1 MEKNGS
7 AKITKQ
13 GVMLQLK
20 GDLLFESGQATIKP
34 KALPILE
41 GLARYISNTSRNV
54 DVLGHTD
61 NRPIATAVFP
71 TNWELSAARAG
82 RAVRYLAE
90 KGVPA
95 QRLRAIGHA
104 DTVPV
109 TSNTTQVGRAAN
121 RRVEFVFVTRLRED
135 HGEAEPAA
143 GGSNSSSQG
152 APRE

>member
-1 MEKNGS
+1 M
-7 AKITKQ
+7 
-13 GVMLQLK
+13 
-20 GDLLFESGQATIKP
+20 
-34 KALPILE
+34 
-41 GLARYISNTSRNV
+41 
-54 DVLGHTD
+54 LGHTD
-61 NRPIATAVFP
+61 NRPISTAVFP
-71 TNWELSAARAG
+71 TNWELSVARAG

-104 DTVPV
+104 DTVGV
-109 TSNTTQVGRAAN
+109 ASNATQVGRAAN